1 MSKKRFGLFSAGL
14 LTASA
19 MLLAT
24 DASPGSAQQPGG
36 AVEPITQGGP
46 TTFRRLNEDQYKRAI
61 ADIFGTA
68 IKVPGRFDPPLREA
82 GLLAI
87 GDGKVTVSASGIE
100 QYELRSRE
108 IAAQVLSESGR
119 KTALTCSP
127 KDVKAF
133 DRACAAQFLTKYGT
147 LLYRRPMD
155 KAELALAM
163 NVAASTASL
172 SGNFYDGL
180 QAGLG
185 HLLASPNFIFR
196 LETMVRDPRTGAM
209 RLDDYSLASRLSY
222 LLWDAS
228 PDQALLDAAARG
240 ELRTQNGVNQQVDRM
255 IASPRFE
262 VGVRAFFSDMLGYDQ
277 FEGLSKD
284 QAIYPKFNSQVAKD
298 AREQSLRTI
307 VDLLVEQKG
316 DYRDLFVT
324 KKTFMNRNL
333 AALYRVPVSANAD
346 LTNWV
351 PYTFSDND
359 PRSGILTLVGFLML
373 DATHEGRSSPTV
385 RGKTVREL
393 LLCQTVPTPPP
404 NVDFKVVQDVQS
416 KEHPTARDRLAAHQE
431 NPVCAGCHAL
441 TDPIGLSMEK
451 YDASGAFRT
460 HENGA
465 LIDTSGKFEGKTYS
479 DVIGFQKILHGSET
493 APSCVAKRAFE
504 YGVGRS
510 VNTPEDK
517 WMAYTTQA
525 FAANGYRFPAL
536 IRTIATSQAFRAVS
550 GTEVATTN
558 SRASI
563 NFRRSR

>member
-1 MSKKRFGLFSAGL
+1 MSDKSFGLFTAGL
-14 LTASA
+14 LAASA
-19 MLLAT
+19 TMLTVEA
-24 DASPGSAQQPGG
+24 APGSAQQL
-36 AVEPITQGGP
+36 ASDEPVTQGGP
-46 TTFRRLNEDQYKRAI
+46 TMFRRLNEDQYKRAI
-61 ADIFGTA
+61 VDIFGPS
-68 IKVPGRFDPPLREA
+68 IKIPGRFDPPLREA

-87 GDGKVTVSASGIE
+87 GDGKATVSASGIE

-108 IAAQVLSESGR
+108 IAAQVLSEAGR
-119 KTALTCSP
+119 KSVMPCSP
-127 KDVKAF
+127 KDLKVF

-147 LLYRRPMD
+147 LLYRRPLE
-155 KAELALAM
+155 KGELGLALK
-163 NVAASTASL
+163 VSESTAAL
-172 SGNFYDGL
+172 GGDFYAGL

-185 HLLASPNFIFR
+185 HLLSSPNFIFR
-196 LETMVRDPRTGAM
+196 IETTVRDGKTGQM

-222 LLWDAS
+222 MLWDSS
-228 PDQALLDAAARG
+228 PDQTLLDATAHG
-240 ELRTQNGVNQQVDRM
+240 DLRTQAGIDQQVDRL

-262 VGVRAFFSDMLGYDQ
+262 SGVRAFFSDMLGYDQ

-284 QAIYPKFNSQVAKD
+284 QTIYPKFNSQLAKD

-307 VDLLVEQKG
+307 VNLLVAEKG

-333 AALYRVPVSANAD
+333 AALYRVPVSAKAD

-351 PYTFSDND
+351 PYTFPDND
-359 PRSGILTLVGFLML
+359 PRSGILTLAGFLML

-393 LLCQTVPTPPP
+393 LLCQSVPPPPP
-404 NVDFKVVQDVQS
+404 NINFKAVQDTAS
-416 KEHPTARDRLAAHQE
+416 KEHPTARDRLTVHRE
-431 NPVCAGCHAL
+431 NPVCAGCHAI

-465 LIDTSGKFEGKTYS
+465 LIDASGSFEGKKYD
-479 DVIGFQKILHGSET
+479 DVIGFQKILHDSDT

-510 VNTPEDK
+510 VNAPEEP
-517 WMAYTTQA
+517 WMAYTTKA
-525 FAANGYRFPAL
+525 FATGGYRFPAL
-536 IRTIATSQAFRAVS
+536 VRTIATSSAFRAVS
-550 GTEVATTN
+550 SPAT
-558 SRASI
+558 ASANAGPNI
-563 NFRRSR
+563 SFRRSK